1 MTDEP
6 PDGWMTVN
14 ALGPEPDAFKLL
26 GAARQ
31 DLLVQLPSSGGRR
44 AALHVLPEASIEF
57 ADGVGHGLV
66 VRVEAPGGATEVR
79 LSETALRAASTSASA
94 GITPLVLLSCALSG
108 EALRPE
114 WRPQR
119 VGHAQLP
126 GPATLEYYS
135 RLHRVTPGSSK
146 VAEELAAGH
155 DVMVIGDHGCGKS
168 ALVANVAEQRLDQG
182 DGVVWLNMSDP
193 ADGPESIVLALL
205 EQDPS
210 ATGEYLVVLEN
221 LHANMLVRNTLFSCL
236 ERLRSDFGLR
246 LQVLATSWKSAAAL
260 LRHGEPNRA
269 LKPVL
274 AEGRQLINQLL
285 VGSRLDDTARATVRS
300 LAQND
305 AHIALTAMELYGTLG
320 RVPTEAD
327 LQEHYTRAVT
337 GAGQQE
343 ALYRLACL
351 GVLEFQMAV
360 REAGRLR
367 QPLEQL
373 RDAGLVY
380 LIDGAYQIGPRRR
393 AQLVMNHA
401 RDRWDADQRWHR
413 PEEIVL
419 MHLHHGGE
427 RLMKATLSRLD
438 LLVSPD
444 EARADSLYLLTSW
457 DILIRLGRSLRSR
470 NAADPTWGDNLGAA
484 VFAAS
489 ALRQLNHPDAWE
501 EIANWLRGRWDYAN
515 PGCRLPE
522 PVGGETADYADFVEI
537 QQSMVEEDALLG
549 PEPHLAGMVAGQL
562 DTGRMYR
569 TWVLGLLLG
578 FEGSAPSHHHDE
590 SRVKQLVEV
599 AARAQEDDGN
609 FYPARVPWVTA
620 RVVLGLCQA
629 DLRMD
634 HPVVRDAC
642 NWLMRQV
649 ARGGPFDNWW
659 RSGTGSWNREEA
671 TTAMCLSALV
681 RAGVDMRP
689 GMQTAHAWLMGRER
703 EWTIPGREID
713 LSQVLEANLHC
724 TATAAGTREHLQP
737 LFDRLQNEMK
747 NPSRL
752 PTAPEERL
760 RIPFVAAQL
769 ADIVWS
775 TVQMESL
782 KLYGEVFNHG
792 RFEPATPPQ
801 QSGTPEAVPQPA
813 GPPLNGRQLAVWRRG
828 VEQIEQAIREQI
840 AKRNGA
846 LRIPAVQQAVQQ
858 LLEDRAELTALAVEL
873 DGDFGID
880 LLQRIDAL
888 GRRICRAAWPD
899 LPWPDAGAKPE
910 PER

>member
-1 MTDEP
+1 
-6 PDGWMTVN
+6 MTVN

-57 ADGVGHGLV
+57 TDRVGHGLV
-66 VRVEAPGGATEVR
+66 VRVEALGGATEVR

-108 EALRPE
+108 EALRAE

-126 GPATLEYYS
+126 SQATLDYYS

-155 DVMVIGDHGCGKS
+155 DVMVVGDHGCGKS

-193 ADGPESIVLALL
+193 ADGPASIVLALL
-205 EQDPS
+205 QQDSS

-221 LHANMLVRNTLFSCL
+221 LHANLLVRNTLFSCL

-269 LKPVL
+269 LKSVL

-327 LQEHYTRAVT
+327 LEEHYTRAVT

-373 RDAGLVY
+373 RVAGLVY

-444 EARADSLYLLTSW
+444 EARPDSLYLLTSW

-501 EIANWLRGRWDYAN
+501 EIANWLRARWDYAD
-515 PGCRLPE
+515 PGCLLPE
-522 PVGGETADYADFVEI
+522 PVDGETADYADFVEI
-537 QQSMVEEDALLG
+537 QQSMVEEDTLLG
-549 PEPHLAGMVAGQL
+549 AEPHLAGMVAGQL

-569 TWVLGLLLG
+569 NWVLGLLLG
-578 FEGSAPSHHHDE
+578 FEGSAPPQHYDE

-599 AARAQEDDGN
+599 AARAREDDGN

-649 ARGGPFDNWW
+649 AQGGPFDNWW

-681 RAGVDMRP
+681 RAGVEMRP

-724 TATAAGTREHLQP
+724 TATAAGTREHLQT
-737 LFDRLQNEMK
+737 LFHRMRTEMK
-747 NPSRL
+747 NPTLL

-775 TVQMESL
+775 IVQMESL
-782 KLYGEVFNHG
+782 KLYGDLFNH
-792 RFEPATPPQ
+792 RPPEPPEVPQ
-801 QSGTPEAVPQPA
+801 QRVAPVPAESPNRK
-813 GPPLNGRQLAVWRRG
+813 LLTDRQLRAWQRG

-840 AKRNGA
+840 AMRDGPVRTSA
-846 LRIPAVQQAVQQ
+846 MQEAVDQ
-858 LLEDRAELTALAVEL
+858 LVNDRKELFVLTELL
-873 DGDFGID
+873 DGEFDVD
-880 LLQRIDAL
+880 PLARIDAL
-888 GRRICRAAWPD
+888 GRRICEETWPE
-899 LPWPDAGAKPE
+899 LPWPDPPTQRE